1 MDKKKEYLEELKKQI
16 DENAKLDKNL
26 TYAKNVFIPLLSG
39 IGLIVGA
46 SYFFPT
52 IVSFAISIP
61 TYLCIALSGQSIYDA
76 YQDEEKKRLI
86 EEEKEIK
93 QETITAMD
101 NTKDN
106 KKKLETDKT
115 ENDKIIE
122 EEEENHKK
130 LKSKLKVRENWFR
143 GSIIAYFIS
152 IAGVILLSPYFLA
165 GITVSAV
172 SSIGMAIE
180 IKNKKEEKEQSLCKI
195 NTAKRLNELIGEK
208 IDIIK
213 KVLSSS
219 IEEGK
224 EKEPVSTTKTKSK
237 TPTTSDFI
245 PLEGY
250 FGPPKM
256 ERGKVK
262 TLGTR

>member
-1 MDKKKEYLEELKKQI
+1 MDKKEKYLEELEKQI
-16 DENAKLDKNL
+16 EENKKLDNNL
-26 TYAKNVFIPLLSG
+26 NYAKNFVLPFSVSLALMLS
-39 IGLIVGA
+39 I
-46 SYFFPT
+46 SFFFPT
-52 IVSFAISIP
+52 TMYFTISIVA
-61 TYLCIALSGQSIYDA
+61 YLCIALSGQSIYDA

-86 EEEKEIK
+86 EEKKDIELEN
-93 QETITAMD
+93 ITTMD

-180 IKNKKEEKEQSLCKI
+180 IKKKKEEKEQSLCKI

-256 ERGKVK
+256 ESGKVK